1 MVKIAD
7 SAAIKQY
14 IPSRPR
20 AEGFHSF
27 SDWSI
32 ANGAVLIGNS
42 FYSYFQSGSSGCLRS
57 QSGRRLLTDGITAK
71 LYTGGGE
78 MVVHSRVHASHGS
91 LPAILPLRED
101 HSTFTMKINTA
112 TPWKNTPTGTMKI
125 RVCQPRTRSLGLILH
140 GMPSSPGMF

>member
-78 MVVHSRVHASHGS
+78 LVVHSRIHASHGS
-91 LPAILPLRED
+91 LPANLPLRED
-101 HSTFTMKINTA
+101 HSRFTRKIKTP
-112 TPWKNTPTGTMKI
+112 TPWKKKPMVTSKFRGS
-125 RVCQPRTRSLGLILH
+125 QP
-140 GMPSSPGMF
+140 PPDFK